1 MKTEAL
7 EAVRKPPYGE
17 LQKTWSHTCPHGLRC
32 GVDIASVT
40 FLLGWKLIILKS
52 FRLASGWEK
61 VPGLSTLAPGRG
73 SLVLPERNQGKKLC
87 VFKILL
93 YVYKALGNRAK
104 L

>member
-17 LQKTWSHTCPHGLRC
+17 LQKNLVTYLSSWSEVWC
-32 GVDIASVT
+32 GHCQCHLFAEVEAHYPEVLSPCLWMGKKCQAS
-40 FLLGWKLIILKS
+40 
-52 FRLASGWEK
+52 
-61 VPGLSTLAPGRG
+61 APGRG